1 MAEDRIDTSG
11 LHRLNRILD
20 LLDQFQSEEE
30 MQQSRKG
37 QRLTEK
43 YRHLQ
48 PDFQEEDIEYF

>member
-1 MAEDRIDTSG
+1 MSEDKSE

-20 LLDQFQSEEE
+20 QLDHFQSEEE
-30 MQQSRKG
+30 MQQARKG

-48 PDFQEEDIEYF
+48 PDYTEEDTEYF